1 MTENYK
7 HLVESLKR
15 FKHKFLL
22 FALFRGI
29 LMLFSILLLYLLILV
44 FAENVLFLKPEIKL
58 FIFFISLIFSIVIS
72 VWLIV
77 VPALKL
83 VGIGKKMEKKEVAQ
97 MVRNYLPEID
107 DRLINSIELA
117 ENTNNDY
124 SNELV
129 WASIDQKIKELKVLD
144 FSSSIKISHLKLFIF
159 RFLIVFSFFVLSF
172 LFSGNTM
179 IDSAARLIH
188 YQSEFIKPAP
198 FKFLLKTENLEVRK
212 GSGLKIEME
221 LHGKVVPE
229 LVFVSFGGNNFLM
242 EKKEN
247 LYSYEIENIN
257 NSFLFYFS
265 ADNYFSEQYRISV
278 VPVPVMG
285 NFEVEV
291 IPPSYTDLKNETFS
305 NVGDLKV
312 SYGSLLRWSLKTFET
327 NELTLI
333 FNDSLVYL
341 SEKKSDK
348 FIFEKRILKNCKYS
362 VSLKNEHF
370 SEENVLT
377 FQIEVIPD
385 LYPQVEVVQM
395 RDSVDF
401 MRYYFKGTI
410 NDDYGF
416 SRLVFRLFNEKNDS
430 IVDIPFVKSLD
441 QQDFYFTFDFSDF
454 KEDNELLNYYFSV
467 FDNDAVSG
475 FKETSSESF
484 SIKFLNRQDRRDF
497 ENTGFQE
504 LEKLMDKSFQLN
516 DEIRSGLNELRMDQ
530 VNSNMTEWE
539 KQQKVNE
546 IVEKRKSLEEVLQEI
561 NKKNEELKNF
571 KNSFT
576 EEKSDIIEKQKQIE
590 ELLKEVLSD
599 ELKKLFEEFNKLAG
613 DFNSQKMDQLTND
626 MDMQL
631 DDLSKQLERNLEML
645 KRMKVVQKVQ
655 EIIDELQS
663 VSEKEKLALTQ
674 FDDSRDFE
682 KAAETQKKLQGDFEF
697 QKEEYSL
704 ILNFNKELK
713 KPLNFA
719 DFQKEFLEIGEE
731 FTENQSMIGKKRKNP
746 SIEGMKAISEKIEN
760 LAFSIQQMLDAN
772 EKKEAYEDL
781 QNLRQILK
789 NLVYLSHF
797 QERLHSS
804 LKTVQGNDPLI
815 NEIRINQLR
824 IIDQTKIVKDSLYS
838 LAGRNPKISGVVNR
852 EILNVQSNSEQAL
865 KMLEEAQLYNVLVNQ
880 QNAMT
885 SFNNLA
891 LFISE
896 IIKKAEEEMADG
908 MPGDQECSKPGKGK
922 KQSMDMLKQS
932 QEAMKQQLQKM
943 IDQMKSGNR
952 EGISRQLGQTLAQ
965 QEIMQQLIRE
975 MMGSS
980 EVGSS
985 AKEQLKMVDQLLEN
999 NKRDIISRNI
1009 SAETIN
1015 RQNLILNKLL
1025 DAEKAEMERDV
1036 DNERE
1041 SKTAIEKFYSNPDL
1055 FFQYKKDVQKGDEQI
1070 LRYNYKLEQYYD
1082 RKYKNYLN
1090 KLEK

>member
-1 MTENYK
+1 
-7 HLVESLKR
+7 
-15 FKHKFLL
+15 
-22 FALFRGI
+22 
-29 LMLFSILLLYLLILV
+29 
-44 FAENVLFLKPEIKL
+44 
-58 FIFFISLIFSIVIS
+58 
-72 VWLIV
+72 
-77 VPALKL
+77 
-83 VGIGKKMEKKEVAQ
+83 MEKREVAQ

-117 ENTNNDY
+117 ENTDNDY

-129 WASIDQKIKELKVLD
+129 WASIDQKIKELKVFD
-144 FSSSIKISHLKLFIF
+144 FSSSIKISHLKLFFF
-159 RFLIVFSFFVLSF
+159 RFLLVFSVFALSF
-172 LFSGNTM
+172 LFLGNEM
-179 IDSAARLIH
+179 IDSASRLIH
-188 YQSEFIKPAP
+188 YQSEFIKPSP
-198 FKFLLKTENLEVRK
+198 FKFVLKNESLEVKK

-221 LHGKVVPE
+221 LHGKIIPE

-242 EKKEN
+242 EKKGN

-265 ADNYFSEQYRISV
+265 ADNYFSEQYRINI

-291 IPPSYTDLKNETFS
+291 VPPSYTDLKSETFL
-305 NVGDLKV
+305 NVGDLKI
-312 SYGSLLRWSLKTFET
+312 SHGSLLQWSFKTFET
-327 NELTLI
+327 NELTLT
-333 FNDSLVYL
+333 FDDSLVY
-341 SEKKSDK
+341 SSDKESDK
-348 FIFEKRILKNCKYS
+348 FVFEKRILKNCKYS

-395 RDSVDF
+395 RDSINF

-430 IVDIPFVKSLD
+430 VIDLSFVKSLD

-467 FDNDAVSG
+467 FDNDVVSG

-497 ENTGFQE
+497 ENSGFQD
-504 LEKLMDKSFQLN
+504 LEKLMDKSFRLN

-546 IVEKRKSLEEVLQEI
+546 IVEKRKSLEEILQEI

-576 EEKSDIIEKQKQIE
+576 EEKSDIVEKQKQIE

-599 ELKKLFEEFNKLAG
+599 ELKKLFEEFNKLAS
-613 DFNSQKMDQLTND
+613 DFNSQKLDQLTND
-626 MDMQL
+626 MDMHL

-655 EIIDELQS
+655 AIIDELHS
-663 VSEKEKLALTQ
+663 ISEKEKLYSAQL
-674 FDDSRDFE
+674 DSSRDFE
-682 KAAETQKKLQGDFEF
+682 KAAEAQKKMQGDYEF
-697 QKEEYSL
+697 QKEEYSQ
-704 ILNFNKELK
+704 ILNFNKELQ
-713 KPLNFA
+713 KPLNLA
-719 DFQKEFLEIGEE
+719 DFQKEFSEIGEE
-731 FTENQSMIGKKRKNP
+731 FTENQLMIGKKRK
-746 SIEGMKAISEKIEN
+746 SSSAEGMKTISEKIEN

-797 QERLHSS
+797 QERLHGS

-815 NEIRINQLR
+815 NEILTNQLR

-838 LAGRNPKISGVVNR
+838 LAKRNPQISGVVNR
-852 EILNVQSNSEQAL
+852 EILNVQSNSEQVL
-865 KMLEEAQLYNVLVNQ
+865 KMLEEAQLYNMLVNQ

-896 IIKKAEEEMADG
+896 IIKKAEEEMANE
-908 MPGDQECSKPGKGK
+908 MPGDQECSKPGKSK
-922 KQSMDMLKQS
+922 KQSIDMLKQS

-943 IDQMKSGNR
+943 IDQMKSGSK

-1070 LRYNYKLEQYYD
+1070 LRYNYQLEQYYD
-1082 RKYKNYLN
+1082 RKYKDYLN
-1090 KLEK
+1090 KLKE